1 MDPRVFS
8 CYLYGKMVMFGAA
21 NMKTMLEQ
29 ADTLNTNTCFGK
41 AFSQKLQVNL
51 ILEKDHDELLLLLL
65 LFCLG
70 SQNKPENPTKDRSP
84 SFLSCNKKVSPEAT
98 IREFKGQLLHQW
110 QTDRSKL
117 CVRLVLHDH
126 VLVNDNETV
135 VHAGWGKNVYFCV

>member
-1 MDPRVFS
+1 
-8 CYLYGKMVMFGAA
+8 MFGAA

-29 ADTLNTNTCFGK
+29 ADTLNTKTCFGK
-41 AFSQKLQVNL
+41 AFSQKLQGFSSFRVVST
-51 ILEKDHDELLLLLL
+51 
-65 LFCLG
+65 FFYYCCCFFWG
-70 SQNKPENPTKDRSP
+70 SHGKRQNPTKDRSP
-84 SFLSCNKKVSPEAT
+84 TVFSSQKKVSPEAT
-98 IREFKGQLLHQW
+98 VREFKGQLLHQW